1 VENRENEEAS
11 GGDFQIIDR
20 RKTAG
25 QQSEQEGDGRQEQGI
40 VIPDI
45 LPLLPL
51 IETVAF
57 PHVIVP
63 LSIGRESSIKLVDDA
78 VIKGEKVLGLALSRN
93 PEQEQPDIANV
104 HPIGVAAVIHTM
116 MRLPDGQRMI
126 VQGLK
131 RIRILEAVQTSP
143 YLRVRV
149 EKLSDEID
157 YQPEEELEIEAL
169 KRNLAR
175 MFSRLVNASDN
186 LPDELQAITR
196 IPQPGVLAD
205 TMAAHLPIPPLERQ
219 EILETLGLRAR
230 MRLILKILTRELEVV
245 EIGNK
250 IASDVHSEL
259 GKSQREY
266 YLREQLKA
274 IQKELGQEGDRDEI
288 EELRQAIEAAG
299 MPEEARTQAERELE
313 RLTRMSAGHP
323 EYGVTRN
330 YLDWLVKLPW
340 NRATEDNLDIPT
352 VRRILDEDHYGL
364 EKVKERILEYLSV
377 RKFKSEG
384 TVRQPILCLVGPP
397 GVGKTS
403 LGMSI
408 ARALGKKFVRISLG
422 GMHDEAEIRG
432 HRRTYIGALPGQI
445 IQGIRR
451 ADTNNPVF
459 MLDEIDKVGRDFRGD
474 PSSALLEVLD
484 PEQNSTFRDHFLE
497 VTFDLSKV
505 LFITTA
511 NILETIPPPLRDRM
525 EVIEIPGYTE
535 EEKVEIAHRH
545 LVPKQMEEHGLKKT
559 HVRWRRSALRH
570 IIRGYTREAGVRNLE
585 RQIAAIC
592 RKATRQ
598 FAEGRQEPVV
608 VTGDVVQEFLG
619 APRFLEQEVVER
631 TTTPGVGIG
640 LAWTPVGGDVL
651 FVEAARMPGS
661 GQLIL
666 TGQLG
671 DVMQE
676 SARAALSWVR
686 SRAEVLGIDKDLF
699 RSTDI
704 HLHVPAGG
712 VPKDGP
718 SAGAVITAT
727 LVSLLT
733 GRRMKPRLAM
743 TGEVTLRG
751 KVLPVGGIKEKV
763 LAARRAG
770 VRTVLLPEANRKDV
784 EEDVPENVRN
794 GLEIVYVRD
803 MDQVLELALE
813 PPRAPGRARRQ
824 SGQKMAAPAPA

>member
-1 VENRENEEAS
+1 MENRENEEAS

-20 RKTAG
+20 RKTATE
-25 QQSEQEGDGRQEQGI
+25 QSEQAGDGRQEQGI
-40 VIPDI
+40 AIPDI

-149 EKLSDEID
+149 EKLADEID
-157 YQPEEELEIEAL
+157 YQPEDELEIEAL
-169 KRNLAR
+169 KRNLTR
-175 MFSRLVNASDN
+175 LFSRLVAASDN

-196 IPQPGVLAD
+196 IPQAGVLAD
-205 TMAAHLPIPPLERQ
+205 TMAAHLPVPPLERQ
-219 EILETLGLRAR
+219 QILETLGLRAR

-250 IASDVHSEL
+250 IASDVHTEL

-274 IQKELGQEGDRDEI
+274 IQRELGQEGDRDEI
-288 EELRQAIEAAG
+288 EELRQAIEEAG

-364 EKVKERILEYLSV
+364 EKVKDRILEYLSV
-377 RKFKSEG
+377 RKFKTEG

-497 VTFDLSKV
+497 VTFDLSRV

-535 EEKVEIAHRH
+535 EEKVQIASRH

-559 HVRWRRSALRH
+559 HVRWRRSALRQ

-598 FAEGRQEPVV
+598 FAEGREEPVV
-608 VTGDVVQEFLG
+608 VTDETVQEFLG

-686 SRAEVLGIDKDLF
+686 SRAEALGIDKELF
-699 RSTDI
+699 RNTDI

-733 GRRMKPRLAM
+733 GRRMRPRLAM

-803 MDQVLELALE
+803 MDQVLELSLE
-813 PPRAPGRARRQ
+813 PPRSAGRSRKGERQ
-824 SGQKMAAPAPA
+824 RKAAAAAA

>member
-1 VENRENEEAS
+1 M
-11 GGDFQIIDR
+11 
-20 RKTAG
+20 
-25 QQSEQEGDGRQEQGI
+25 
-40 VIPDI
+40 
-45 LPLLPL
+45 PL

-169 KRNLAR
+169 KRNLSR
-175 MFSRLVNASDN
+175 LFSRLVQASDSM
-186 LPDELQAITR
+186 PDELQAITR
-196 IPQPGVLAD
+196 IPQAGVLAD
-205 TMAAHLPIPPLERQ
+205 TMAAHLPVPPLERQ
-219 EILETLGLRAR
+219 QILETLGLRAR

-259 GKSQREY
+259 GKTQREY
-266 YLREQLKA
+266 YLREQHKA
-274 IQKELGQEGDRDEI
+274 IQKELGQEGDSDEI

-340 NRATEDNLDIPT
+340 NRATQDNLDIPT

-377 RKFKSEG
+377 RKFKTEG

-451 ADTNNPVF
+451 ADTSNPVF

-525 EVIEIPGYTE
+525 EVIQIPGYTE
-535 EEKVEIAHRH
+535 MDKLVIARRY
-545 LVPKQMEEHGLKKT
+545 LVPRQIEENGLKRT
-559 HVRWRRSALRH
+559 QITISDGALRK
-570 IIRGYTREAGVRNLE
+570 IIRNFTREAGVRGLE
-585 RQIAAIC
+585 REIGALCRHVARKVAAGEDRLHRITQ
-592 RKATRQ
+592 RQVNEILGPDRFRYDVAEKSDEVGVAT
-598 FAEGRQEPVV
+598 
-608 VTGDVVQEFLG
+608 
-619 APRFLEQEVVER
+619 
-631 TTTPGVGIG
+631 G
-640 LAWTPVGGDVL
+640 LAWTPVGGEIL
-651 FVEAARMPGS
+651 FVEAVPTRGK
-661 GQLIL
+661 GGFQL

-671 DVMQE
+671 DVMKE
-676 SARAALSWVR
+676 SAQAAFTWVK
-686 SRAEVLGIDKDLF
+686 SKAADYGVPADWTEEHNLHV
-699 RSTDI
+699 
-704 HLHVPAGG
+704 HVPAGAI
-712 VPKDGP
+712 PKDGP
-718 SAGAVITAT
+718 SAGVTMAMAM
-727 LVSLLT
+727 LSAMT
-733 GRRMKPRLAM
+733 GRPVDSNTAM
-743 TGEVTLRG
+743 TGEITLRG
-751 KVLPVGGIKEKV
+751 KVMPVGGIKEKV
-763 LAARRAG
+763 MAAHRAG
-770 VRTVLLPEANRKDV
+770 ATRVLLPEGNRRDWD
-784 EEDVPENVRN
+784 DVPAEIRRDLDVVF
-794 GLEIVYVRD
+794 LED
-803 MDQVLELALE
+803 AAQAAKLVLL
-813 PPRAPGRARRQ
+813 PPAGTSQARTRPG
-824 SGQKMAAPAPA
+824 SAPAAVAAAGQGQRRPARGE